1 MCLSSI
7 CLKLSGIRL
16 RYALFFLFFFWG
28 VNKTFCSWHRCIFK
42 FTSPSTIIKTQNPS
56 SPSKYN
62 SPLLQ
67 LMLWNFKRISRYQWC
82 MPLGISVSYIGRGS
96 PSIPIVLFFTI
107 LKVLVYALQNEF
119 FLRFDYSFFSF
130 AYAFLHFCE

>member
-7 CLKLSGIRL
+7 CLKLSGIRF
-16 RYALFFLFFFWG
+16 RCALFSIFFFW
-28 VNKTFCSWHRCIFK
+28 VNKTFCFSHPHIFR

-56 SPSKYN
+56 IYSSPI
-62 SPLLQ
+62 LQ
-67 LMLWNFKRISRYQWC
+67 LMLWNFKGISWYQWC

-119 FLRFDYSFFSF
+119 FLRFDYSFFSS